1 MQVKRKHR
9 DVRER
14 GVQRSHASGKKI
26 GELREIIDLSCF
38 NIVVLQTLSTRAS
51 AATVDSFRSISKHGD
66 DRNKRKASSTPAR
79 AARRGWSRTSTAST
93 PRGNPAPP
101 TYCLRQVKV
110 GRRFRPSMT
119 EISVK
124 LHLHP
129 QEQRLQDQIL
139 SVLKRVEKRV
149 RIPRLTRN
157 RRSDFAFV

>member
-1 MQVKRKHR
+1 MQRAWTATSFIIELQCGHITDKPRATECTSSGAVLSLLPTISAMQVKRKHR

-79 AARRGWSRTSTAST
+79 AETAR
-93 PRGNPAPP
+93 PN
-101 TYCLRQVKV
+101 
-110 GRRFRPSMT
+110 
-119 EISVK
+119 SVSAQK
-124 LHLHP
+124 
-129 QEQRLQDQIL
+129 
-139 SVLKRVEKRV
+139 S
-149 RIPRLTRN
+149 
-157 RRSDFAFV
+157 